1 MTVKIDG
8 ESLRIE
14 DVVRVARHGDF
25 VQLTDVAGEKVL
37 RSRQVLEA
45 LAKNS
50 KRPIYGVNTGFGR
63 LVTKRISPDEL
74 RQLQENLILSHS
86 AGVGFPLPQEV
97 VRATMLLRVNSLAKG
112 YSGVRLVI
120 LDTLVEM
127 LNKKVHPVVPRKG
140 SLGASGDLA
149 PLAHIA
155 AVMLGRGKAYFN
167 GTPFSGEVAM
177 GKAGIKTIKL
187 ESKEGLALING
198 TQASSAVLSL
208 AAYNSEHLLK
218 MSDVLGALSVFMLNG
233 NISQFAQEIQ
243 SVRPH
248 PGQIISAKNLRRL
261 FGDAAQGSRENL
273 QDAYSLRCIPQVHG
287 AVRAALRHAISVL
300 VTEINSATD
309 NPLVFPEENE
319 ILSGGNF
326 HGEPIALIADYLK
339 LAMAELGSISERRTN
354 RLLHPDLNGDLPP
367 FLVDD
372 AGLNSG
378 YMLAHYTAASLV
390 AENKVLAHPSCVDS
404 IPVSGDQE
412 DHVSM
417 GMNASLHL
425 SEVVKNVGY
434 ILAVE
439 LLCACQANEY
449 VKRPIPKAL
458 GGVYQAVRE
467 EIPAMKKDE
476 EVYPHIEAAN
486 RLVWGKTLLE
496 TVKRSIGELD

>member
-300 VTEINSATD
+300 VT
-309 NPLVFPEENE
+309 
-319 ILSGGNF
+319 
-326 HGEPIALIADYLK
+326 
-339 LAMAELGSISERRTN
+339 
-354 RLLHPDLNGDLPP
+354 
-367 FLVDD
+367 
-372 AGLNSG
+372 
-378 YMLAHYTAASLV
+378 
-390 AENKVLAHPSCVDS
+390 
-404 IPVSGDQE
+404 
-412 DHVSM
+412 
-417 GMNASLHL
+417 
-425 SEVVKNVGY
+425 
-434 ILAVE
+434 
-439 LLCACQANEY
+439 
-449 VKRPIPKAL
+449 
-458 GGVYQAVRE
+458 
-467 EIPAMKKDE
+467 
-476 EVYPHIEAAN
+476 
-486 RLVWGKTLLE
+486 
-496 TVKRSIGELD
+496 